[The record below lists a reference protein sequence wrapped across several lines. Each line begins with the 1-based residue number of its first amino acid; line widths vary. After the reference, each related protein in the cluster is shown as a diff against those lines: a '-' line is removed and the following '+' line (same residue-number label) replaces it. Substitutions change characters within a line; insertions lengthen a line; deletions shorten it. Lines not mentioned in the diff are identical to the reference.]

1 MTDENVWEMSDEEL
15 EAAFMNAKADADS
28 PVTMSEEDE
37 NDEITTMEQPNE
49 DSEDDDLTVDDVT
62 KDVTEENSDEAKG
75 TDEYLKDDEEQT
87 DEVTEAVVPVAETVS
102 QKNKYRANGKDYE
115 FTDAEIKEQFAKV
128 FGQAMNYTQKTQAM
142 KPWKKT
148 IDAIETANLSHTDVS
163 LMIDVLKGDKDA
175 IAEVIR
181 RTGTDALELDTENS
195 KYVPKDYGR
204 DDNALAI
211 KDVIDTISKD
221 KEYDT
226 THRILSKDWDDS
238 SFKELTED
246 PESIALLHEDVKSG
260 MFARVNPIA
269 EKLKVFDG
277 AKRSDLDYYKLAAV
291 EYFKEQDEIR
301 HRVESMNN
309 QKIAQQ
315 AKLDKQ
321 TDIARVKATQQAKVD
336 NTAKV
341 EKRKAAAPVKANAG
355 TKKVID
361 YLDDSDEAFEEW
373 YKKMEDSR

>member
-1 MTDENVWEMSDEEL
+1 
-15 EAAFMNAKADADS
+15 
-28 PVTMSEEDE
+28 
-37 NDEITTMEQPNE
+37 
-49 DSEDDDLTVDDVT
+49 
-62 KDVTEENSDEAKG
+62 
-75 TDEYLKDDEEQT
+75 
-87 DEVTEAVVPVAETVS
+87 
-102 QKNKYRANGKDYE
+102 
-115 FTDAEIKEQFAKV
+115 
-128 FGQAMNYTQKTQAM
+128 
-142 KPWKKT
+142 
-148 IDAIETANLSHTDVS
+148 
-163 LMIDVLKGDKDA
+163 
-175 IAEVIR
+175 
-181 RTGTDALELDTENS
+181 
-195 KYVPKDYGR
+195 
-204 DDNALAI
+204 
-211 KDVIDTISKD
+211 
-221 KEYDT
+221 
-226 THRILSKDWDDS
+226 
-238 SFKELTED
+238 
-246 PESIALLHEDVKSG
+246 

-309 QKIAQQ
+309 QKAVQQ

-373 YKKMEDSR
+373 YKKMEDNR

>member
-1 MTDENVWEMSDEEL
+1 
-15 EAAFMNAKADADS
+15 
-28 PVTMSEEDE
+28 
-37 NDEITTMEQPNE
+37 
-49 DSEDDDLTVDDVT
+49 
-62 KDVTEENSDEAKG
+62 
-75 TDEYLKDDEEQT
+75 
-87 DEVTEAVVPVAETVS
+87 
-102 QKNKYRANGKDYE
+102 
-115 FTDAEIKEQFAKV
+115 
-128 FGQAMNYTQKTQAM
+128 M

-373 YKKMEDSR
+373 YKKMEDNR

>member
-1 MTDENVWEMSDEEL
+1 MADENVWEMSDEEL
-15 EAAFMNAKADADS
+15 EAAFMNAKAEADS
-28 PVTMSEEDE
+28 PITMMEEDDE
-37 NDEITTMEQPNE
+37 EITTMEQPNE
-49 DSEDDDLTVDDVT
+49 DSEDDDLTVDETNEEITD
-62 KDVTEENSDEAKG
+62 ENSDE
-75 TDEYLKDDEEQT
+75 TDDADGDADVDEEQT
-87 DEVTEAVVPVAETVS
+87 DEVEDTKVDVTETIP
-102 QKNKYRANGKDYE
+102 QKNKYRANGKEYE

-226 THRILSKDWDDS
+226 THKILSKDWDDS
-238 SFKELTED
+238 SFKELTSD

-277 AKRSDLDYYKLAAV
+277 AKKSDLDYYKLAAV

-309 QKIAQQ
+309 QKAVQQ

-321 TDIARVKATQQAKVD
+321 TDIARVKATQQAKVE

-373 YKKMEDSR
+373 YKKVEDSR

>member
-1 MTDENVWEMSDEEL
+1 MADGNVWEMSDEEL
-15 EAAFMNAKADADS
+15 EAAFMNAKAEADS
-28 PVTMSEEDE
+28 PVTMMEEDDE
-37 NDEITTMEQPNE
+37 EITTMEQPNE
-49 DSEDDDLTVDDVT
+49 DSEDDDLTVDET
-62 KDVTEENSDEAKG
+62 KEEITDENSDE
-75 TDEYLKDDEEQT
+75 TDDADGDADVDEEQT
-87 DEVTEAVVPVAETVS
+87 DEVEETEVDVTETIP
-102 QKNKYRANGKDYE
+102 QKNKYRANGKEYE

-226 THRILSKDWDDS
+226 THRILSKDWDDN
-238 SFKELTED
+238 SFKELTSD
-246 PESIALLHEDVKSG
+246 PETIALLHEDVKSG

-277 AKRSDLDYYKLAAV
+277 AKKSDLDYYKLAAV

-301 HRVESMNN
+301 YRA
-309 QKIAQQ
+309 IQQ

>member
-1 MTDENVWEMSDEEL
+1 MADENVWEMSDEEL
-15 EAAFMNAKADADS
+15 EAAFMNAKAEADS
-28 PVTMSEEDE
+28 PVTMMEEDDE
-37 NDEITTMEQPNE
+37 EITTMEQPNE
-49 DSEDDDLTVDDVT
+49 DSEDDDLTVDETKEEVT
-62 KDVTEENSDEAKG
+62 DENSDE
-75 TDEYLKDDEEQT
+75 TDDADGDADVDEEQT
-87 DEVTEAVVPVAETVS
+87 GEVEETEVKEVETIP
-102 QKNKYRANGKDYE
+102 QKTKYRANGKEYE

-238 SFKELTED
+238 SFKELTSD

-277 AKRSDLDYYKLAAV
+277 AKKSDLDYYKLAAV

-309 QKIAQQ
+309 QKAVQQ

>member
-28 PVTMSEEDE
+28 PITMSEEDE

-87 DEVTEAVVPVAETVS
+87 DEVTEDVVPVAETVS

-211 KDVIDTISKD
+211 KDVIDTISQD
-221 KEYDT
+221 KEYDM
-226 THRILSKDWDDS
+226 THRILSKDWDDT
-238 SFKELTED
+238 SFRELTGD
-246 PESIALLHEDVKSG
+246 PEMIRLLHEDVKSG
-260 MFARVNPIA
+260 MFAKVNPIA

-277 AKRSDLDYYKLAAV
+277 GKKGDLDYYKLAAV
-291 EYFKEQDEIR
+291 EYFKEQDDIKR
-301 HRVESMNN
+301 KVESTEN
-309 QKIAQQ
+309 QRIAQQ

-321 TDIARVKATQQAKVD
+321 SEIARVKAAQQAKVE
-336 NTAKV
+336 NTNKV
-341 EKRKAAAPVKANAG
+341 EKRKAAAPVKATAG

-373 YKKMEDSR
+373 YKKMEDNR

>member
-1 MTDENVWEMSDEEL
+1 MADGNVWEMSDEEL
-15 EAAFMNAKADADS
+15 EAAFMNAKAEADS
-28 PVTMSEEDE
+28 PVTMMEEDDE
-37 NDEITTMEQPNE
+37 EITTMEQPNE
-49 DSEDDDLTVDDVT
+49 DSEDDDLTVDET
-62 KDVTEENSDEAKG
+62 KEEITDENSDE
-75 TDEYLKDDEEQT
+75 TDDADGDADVDEEQT
-87 DEVTEAVVPVAETVS
+87 DEVEETEVKEAETVP
-102 QKNKYRANGKDYE
+102 QKNKYRANGKEYE

-238 SFKELTED
+238 SFKELTSD
-246 PESIALLHEDVKSG
+246 PETIALLHEDVKSG

>member
-1 MTDENVWEMSDEEL
+1 MADGNVWEMSDEEL
-15 EAAFMNAKADADS
+15 EAAFMNAKAEAES
-28 PVTMSEEDE
+28 PVTMIEEEEDE
-37 NDEITTMEQPNE
+37 EITPMEQPNE
-49 DSEDDDLTVDDVT
+49 DSEDDDLTVDETNEEVT
-62 KDVTEENSDEAKG
+62 DENSDE
-75 TDEYLKDDEEQT
+75 TDDADGDTEVDEEQT
-87 DEVTEAVVPVAETVS
+87 GEVEDTEVDVTETIP
-102 QKNKYRANGKDYE
+102 QKNKYRANGKEYE

-226 THRILSKDWDDS
+226 THRILSKDWDDN
-238 SFKELTED
+238 SFKELTSD

-291 EYFKEQDEIR
+291 EYFKEQAEIR

-321 TDIARVKATQQAKVD
+321 TDIARVKATQQAKVE

-341 EKRKAAAPVKANAG
+341 EKRKAARK
-355 TKKVID
+355 
-361 YLDDSDEAFEEW
+361 
-373 YKKMEDSR
+373 